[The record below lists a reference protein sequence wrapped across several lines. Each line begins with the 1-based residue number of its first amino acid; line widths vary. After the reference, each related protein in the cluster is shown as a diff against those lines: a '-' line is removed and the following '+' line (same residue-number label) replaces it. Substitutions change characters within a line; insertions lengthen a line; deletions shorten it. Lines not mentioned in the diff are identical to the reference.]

1 MELCITQLCSSSI
14 RIFYITSIAHDQY
27 TDIYPLLNIKHTYK
41 HICTPYAYV
50 QHKLSL
56 RLRASSSSSSSAI
69 TNANAPG
76 SGGVGGIYNDKERGG
91 GRGDRG
97 NINRSSHV
105 KHRGSSTHSHSLGV
119 MQRDGG
125 NTDTGAGISA
135 GAGIGSGGSIG
146 TGIGTGVGISGSSGS
161 QSKLSHQS
169 HQSHQPTG
177 ATGKKLL
184 LNRLSYKELF
194 KDLARSNDTLTSW
207 YNHLVHRISQLW
219 NRADKMF
226 IQCMHRL
233 YSIKTNSSN
242 NNNMNNVNMNES
254 ANSSGTSVTNCL
266 DSRGVGNIDN
276 NPTPSISSPKIEGTK
291 REIVR
296 LEKAAR
302 GIFLDMVSL
311 HEVEAQAEYAKSK
324 WGKVLWYLG
333 LWFSVFAVL
342 RLMVATYN
350 LSKYLFFEYEGR
362 TPPHYVEHAIAL
374 LQVRE
379 ISTFDLYYLYIAV
392 VSVSV
397 EWCIGKP
404 ALIFLSSS
412 ITSYSSTSIAH
423 KTA

>member
-1 MELCITQLCSSSI
+1 M
-14 RIFYITSIAHDQY
+14 
-27 TDIYPLLNIKHTYK
+27 
-41 HICTPYAYV
+41 
-50 QHKLSL
+50 
-56 RLRASSSSSSSAI
+56 
-69 TNANAPG
+69 
-76 SGGVGGIYNDKERGG
+76 
-91 GRGDRG
+91 
-97 NINRSSHV
+97 
-105 KHRGSSTHSHSLGV
+105 

-125 NTDTGAGISA
+125 NTDTGAGIS
-135 GAGIGSGGSIG
+135 AGIGSGGSIG

-161 QSKLSHQS
+161 QSKLSHQ
-169 HQSHQPTG
+169 PTG
-177 ATGKKLL
+177 AAGKKLL

-254 ANSSGTSVTNCL
+254 ANSSGTSVTSGL

-276 NPTPSISSPKIEGTK
+276 NPPPSISSPKIEGTK